1 VSAEADTW
9 REAPKKGDFNR
20 VEIHAFGKQMSLRQL
35 PGLIDVHV
43 HLRDPGATHKEDF
56 STGTAAALAGG
67 VVAVLDMPNNTP
79 PTVNEQRLREKA
91 QIASEK
97 AHCDFGFYL
106 GATEDNAGDGPR
118 LSQRVA
124 GLKIYL
130 GQTYG
135 PLRMA
140 DLAALMAHFRS
151 WPADKPMAVHAGGL
165 AIAGA
170 IALARLY
177 DKRLHICHVSRKA
190 EIELIRK
197 AKESWGTKADRLT
210 CEVTPHHLFL
220 TQADGARLGNLAHV
234 RPSLGSQ
241 EDRAALWDNLDIV
254 DIIASDHAP
263 HTLAEK
269 EGPEPPPGVPGLE
282 TTLPLLLTAV
292 AEGRLSWERL
302 MELTSENPARIF
314 GLKRDERSYV
324 EVDLDARY
332 VLDGSSLK
340 TKCGW
345 TPFDGMAVR
354 GRVVRVYL
362 RGALAYADGQILVRP
377 GFGRALDYP

>member
-1 VSAEADTW
+1 
-9 REAPKKGDFNR
+9 
-20 VEIHAFGKQMSLRQL
+20 MSLCKL
-35 PGLIDVHV
+35 PGLIDAHV

-67 VVAVLDMPNNTP
+67 IVAVLDMPNNNP
-79 PTVNEQRLREKA
+79 PTVNGQRLSEKA
-91 QIASEK
+91 QIASQK

-106 GATEDNAGDGPR
+106 GATEDNADHGAT
-118 LSQRVA
+118 LSHRVA
-124 GLKIYL
+124 GLKIYM

-135 PLRMA
+135 PLKMA
-140 DLAALMAHFRS
+140 ELAALLAHFRS
-151 WPADKPMAVHAGGL
+151 WPADKPIAVHAEGL
-165 AIAGA
+165 AVAGS
-170 IALARLY
+170 IALARLH
-177 DKRLHICHVSRKA
+177 DKRLHICHVSSKA

-197 AKESWGTKADRLT
+197 AKESWGATRLT

-220 TQADGARLGNLAHV
+220 TQADAARLGNLAHV
-234 RPSLGSQ
+234 KPPLGTKEGQ
-241 EDRAALWDNLDIV
+241 AALWDNLDIV

-269 EGPEPPPGVPGLE
+269 ESPEPPPGVPGLE

-302 MELTSENPARIF
+302 IELTSENPTRIF
-314 GLKRDERSYV
+314 SLRQDERTYV
-324 EVDLDARY
+324 EVDLDDRY
-332 VLDGSSLK
+332 VLHGPSLR

-345 TPFDGMAVR
+345 TPFEGMKVR

-362 RGALAYADGQILVRP
+362 RGALAYADGQVLAQP
-377 GFGRALDYP
+377 GFGRALF

>member
-1 VSAEADTW
+1 M
-9 REAPKKGDFNR
+9 P
-20 VEIHAFGKQMSLRQL
+20 LRKL

-79 PTVNEQRLREKA
+79 PTVNELRLDEKA
-91 QIASEK
+91 QIASAK

-106 GATEDNAGDGPR
+106 GAAEDNVGDGAA
-118 LSQRVA
+118 LSRRVA
-124 GLKIYL
+124 GLKIYM

-135 PLRMA
+135 PLKMA
-140 DLAALMAHFRS
+140 DLAALMAHFQS
-151 WPADKPMAVHAGGL
+151 WPAARPIAVHAEGL

-177 DKRLHICHVSRKA
+177 GKPLHICHVSRKA

-197 AKESWGTKADRLT
+197 AKEQGATRLT

-220 TQADGARLGNLAHV
+220 TQADVARLGSLAHV
-234 RPSLGSQ
+234 KPSLGTE

-254 DIIASDHAP
+254 DVIASDHAP
-263 HTLAEK
+263 HTTAEK
-269 EGPEPPPGVPGLE
+269 KGPEPPPGVPGLE

-292 AEGRLSWERL
+292 AEGRLFWERL
-302 MELTSENPARIF
+302 IELTSENPARIF
-314 GLKRDERSYV
+314 GLIRDNRTCI
-324 EVDLDARY
+324 EVDPDGRY
-332 VLDGSSLK
+332 VLDDSSLR

-345 TPFDGMAVR
+345 TPFEGMTMR

-362 RGALAYADGQILVRP
+362 RGALAYADGQVLVQP
-377 GFGRALDYP
+377 GFGQALL

>member
-1 VSAEADTW
+1 MKCL
-9 REAPKKGDFNR
+9 P
-20 VEIHAFGKQMSLRQL
+20 L

-79 PTVNEQRLREKA
+79 PTVNGQRLSEKA

-97 AHCDFGFYL
+97 ARCDFGFYL
-106 GATEDNAGDGPR
+106 GATEDNVGEGAV
-118 LSQRVA
+118 LSHRVA
-124 GLKIYL
+124 GLKIYM

-135 PLRMA
+135 PLKMA

-151 WPADKPMAVHAGGL
+151 WPADRPIAVHAEGL
-165 AIAGA
+165 AMAGA

-177 DKRLHICHVSRKA
+177 GKRLHICHVSRKA

-197 AKESWGTKADRLT
+197 AKESWGAKADLKLT

-220 TQADGARLGNLAHV
+220 TQADVARLGSLAHV
-234 RPSLGSQ
+234 KPPLGTE

-254 DIIASDHAP
+254 DVIASDHAP
-263 HTLAEK
+263 HTMAEK
-269 EGPEPPPGVPGLE
+269 ESPEPPPGVPGLE

-292 AEGRLSWERL
+292 ADGRLSWERL
-302 MELTSENPARIF
+302 IELTSENPARI
-314 GLKRDERSYV
+314 LV
-324 EVDLDARY
+324 EINCRNN
-332 VLDGSSLK
+332 S
-340 TKCGW
+340 
-345 TPFDGMAVR
+345 R
-354 GRVVRVYL
+354 GFS
-362 RGALAYADGQILVRP
+362 QE
-377 GFGRALDYP
+377 

>member
-1 VSAEADTW
+1 V
-9 REAPKKGDFNR
+9 
-20 VEIHAFGKQMSLRQL
+20 LRKL

-79 PTVNEQRLREKA
+79 PTVNSQRLSEKA

-97 AHCDFGFYL
+97 ACCDFGFYL
-106 GATEDNAGDGPR
+106 GAAEHNVSDGAT
-118 LSQRVA
+118 LSHRVA
-124 GLKIYL
+124 GLKIYM

-135 PLRMA
+135 PLKMT

-151 WPADKPMAVHAGGL
+151 WPRGRPIAVHAEGL
-165 AIAGA
+165 ALAGA
-170 IALARLY
+170 IALAQLY
-177 DKRLHICHVSRKA
+177 GKRLHICHVSRQA

-197 AKESWGTKADRLT
+197 VKENWSAKAGLKLT

-220 TQADGARLGNLAHV
+220 TQADSARLGSLAHMK
-234 RPSLGSQ
+234 PPLGTE
-241 EDRAALWDNLDIV
+241 EDRAALWDNLDIADV
-254 DIIASDHAP
+254 IASDHAP
-263 HTLAEK
+263 HTIAEK

-292 AEGRLSWERL
+292 ADGRLSWERL
-302 MELTSENPARIF
+302 IELTWGNPTRIF
-314 GLKRDERSYV
+314 GLRQDEGTYI
-324 EVDLDARY
+324 EVDPDDRY
-332 VLDGSSLK
+332 ILEGSSLK

-345 TPFDGMAVR
+345 TPFEGMTMR

-362 RGALAYADGQILVRP
+362 RGALAYADGQVLVQP
-377 GFGRALDYP
+377 GFGQALF

>member
-1 VSAEADTW
+1 VRCS
-9 REAPKKGDFNR
+9 P
-20 VEIHAFGKQMSLRQL
+20 L

-79 PTVNEQRLREKA
+79 PAVDGQKLSEKT

-97 AHCDFGFYL
+97 ARCDFGFYL
-106 GATEDNAGDGPR
+106 GATEDNVGEGAL
-118 LSQRVA
+118 LSHRVA
-124 GLKIYL
+124 GLKIYM

-135 PLRMA
+135 PLKMA

-151 WPADKPMAVHAGGL
+151 WPAARPIAVHAEGL
-165 AIAGA
+165 AVAGA

-177 DKRLHICHVSRKA
+177 SKRLHICHVSRKA

-197 AKESWGTKADRLT
+197 AKESWGAEADKLT

-220 TQADGARLGNLAHV
+220 TQADVARLGNLAHV
-234 RPSLGSQ
+234 KPPLGTE

-254 DIIASDHAP
+254 DVIASDHAP
-263 HTLAEK
+263 HTTAEK
-269 EGPEPPPGVPGLE
+269 ESPEPPPGVPGLE

-292 AEGRLSWERL
+292 ADGRLSGERL
-302 MELTSENPARIF
+302 IELTSENPARIF
-314 GLKRDERSYV
+314 GLKRDERTYT
-324 EVDLDARY
+324 EVDPDDRY
-332 VLDGSSLK
+332 VLEGSSLR

-345 TPFDGMAVR
+345 TPFEGMTVQ
-354 GRVVRVYL
+354 GRVLSVYL
-362 RGALAYADGQILVRP
+362 RGILAYADGQVLAQP
-377 GFGRALDYP
+377 GFGRALF

>member
-1 VSAEADTW
+1 V
-9 REAPKKGDFNR
+9 RCLP
-20 VEIHAFGKQMSLRQL
+20 L

-79 PTVNEQRLREKA
+79 PTVDGQKLSEKT

-97 AHCDFGFYL
+97 ARCDFGFYL
-106 GATEDNAGDGPR
+106 GATEDNVGDGAI
-118 LSQRVA
+118 LNHRVA
-124 GLKIYL
+124 GLKIYM

-151 WPADKPMAVHAGGL
+151 WPAARPIAVHAEGL
-165 AIAGA
+165 AVAGA

-177 DKRLHICHVSRKA
+177 SKRLHICHVSRKA

-197 AKESWGTKADRLT
+197 AKESWGAKADKLT

-220 TQADGARLGNLAHV
+220 TQADVARLGNLAHV
-234 RPSLGSQ
+234 KPPLGTE

-254 DIIASDHAP
+254 DVIASDHAP
-263 HTLAEK
+263 HTTAEK
-269 EGPEPPPGVPGLE
+269 ESPEPPPGVPGLE
-282 TTLPLLLTAV
+282 TTLPLLLTAL
-292 AEGRLSWERL
+292 ADGRLSRERL
-302 MELTSENPARIF
+302 IELTSENPARIF
-314 GLKRDERSYV
+314 GLKRDERTYI
-324 EVDLDARY
+324 EVDPDDRY
-332 VLDGSSLK
+332 VLESSSLR

-345 TPFDGMAVR
+345 TPFEGMTVQ
-354 GRVVRVYL
+354 GRVLRVYL
-362 RGALAYADGQILVRP
+362 RGALAYADGQVLAQP
-377 GFGRALDYP
+377 GFGRALF

>member
-1 VSAEADTW
+1 
-9 REAPKKGDFNR
+9 
-20 VEIHAFGKQMSLRQL
+20 MSLRQL

-43 HLRDPGATHKEDF
+43 HLRDPGATHKENF

-79 PTVNEQRLREKA
+79 PTVNEQRLSEKT
-91 QIASEK
+91 QIASQK
-97 AHCDFGFYL
+97 ACCDFGFYL
-106 GATEDNAGDGPR
+106 GATEDNAGHGAI
-118 LSQRVA
+118 LSHGVA
-124 GLKIYL
+124 GLKIYM

-135 PLRMA
+135 PLKMA
-140 DLAALMAHFRS
+140 DLAALIAHFRS
-151 WPADKPMAVHAGGL
+151 WPADRPIAVHAEGL
-165 AIAGA
+165 AVAGA
-170 IALARLY
+170 ITLARLY
-177 DKRLHICHVSRKA
+177 DKQLHICHVSRQV

-197 AKESWGTKADRLT
+197 AKESWSATRLT

-220 TQADGARLGNLAHV
+220 TQADVARLGTLAHV
-234 RPSLGSQ
+234 KPPLGTE
-241 EDRAALWDNLDIV
+241 EDRAALWGNLDTV
-254 DIIASDHAP
+254 DVVASDHAP

-302 MELTSENPARIF
+302 VKLTSENPARIF
-314 GLKRDERSYV
+314 GLKQEGRTYI

-332 VLDGSSLK
+332 VLDSSSLK

-345 TPFDGMAVR
+345 TPFEGMTVR
-354 GRVVRVYL
+354 GRLVKVYL
-362 RGALAYADGQILVRP
+362 RGVMAYADGRVLVRP
-377 GFGRALDYP
+377 GFGRALF

>member
-1 VSAEADTW
+1 M
-9 REAPKKGDFNR
+9 R
-20 VEIHAFGKQMSLRQL
+20 SLRL

-67 VVAVLDMPNNTP
+67 VVALLDMPNNTL
-79 PTVNEQRLREKA
+79 PTVNGQRLSEKA

-97 AHCDFGFYL
+97 AYCDFGFYL
-106 GATEDNAGDGPR
+106 GATEDNVGDGAT
-118 LSQRVA
+118 LSHRVA
-124 GLKIYL
+124 GLKIYM

-135 PLRMA
+135 PLKMA

-151 WPADKPMAVHAGGL
+151 WPADRPIAVHAEGL
-165 AIAGA
+165 ATAGA

-177 DKRLHICHVSRKA
+177 GKRLHICHVSRKA

-197 AKESWGTKADRLT
+197 AKESWGATRLT

-234 RPSLGSQ
+234 KPSLGTE

-254 DIIASDHAP
+254 DVIASDHAP

-292 AEGRLSWERL
+292 ADGRLSWERL
-302 MELTSENPARIF
+302 IELTSEKPARIF
-314 GLKRDERSYV
+314 GLKRDERTYI
-324 EVDLDARY
+324 EVGPDDRCI
-332 VLDGSSLK
+332 LDGSSLR

-345 TPFDGMAVR
+345 TPFEGIKVR
-354 GRVVRVYL
+354 GHVVRVYL
-362 RGALAYADGQILVRP
+362 RGALAYADGQVLVQP
-377 GFGRALDYP
+377 GFGRALF

>member
-1 VSAEADTW
+1 M
-9 REAPKKGDFNR
+9 R
-20 VEIHAFGKQMSLRQL
+20 SLRL

-79 PTVNEQRLREKA
+79 PTVNRQRLSEKA

-97 AHCDFGFYL
+97 ARCDFGFYL
-106 GATEDNAGDGPR
+106 GATEDNVGEGAI
-118 LSQRVA
+118 LSYRVA
-124 GLKIYL
+124 GLKIYM

-135 PLRMA
+135 PLKMA

-151 WPADKPMAVHAGGL
+151 WPAARPIAVHAEGL
-165 AIAGA
+165 AVAGA

-177 DKRLHICHVSRKA
+177 SKRLHICHVSRKA

-197 AKESWGTKADRLT
+197 IKESWEAKADKLT

-220 TQADGARLGNLAHV
+220 TQADVARLGNLAHV
-234 RPSLGSQ
+234 KPSLGTE

-254 DIIASDHAP
+254 DVIASDHAP
-263 HTLAEK
+263 HTTAEK
-269 EGPEPPPGVPGLE
+269 ESPEPPPGVPGLE

-292 AEGRLSWERL
+292 ADGRLSGERL
-302 MELTSENPARIF
+302 IELTSENPSRIF
-314 GLKRDERSYV
+314 GLKRDERTYI
-324 EVDLDARY
+324 EVDPDDRY
-332 VLDGSSLK
+332 VLEGSSLR

-345 TPFDGMAVR
+345 TPFEGMTVQ
-354 GRVVRVYL
+354 GRVLRVYL
-362 RGALAYADGQILVRP
+362 RDALAYADGQVLAQP
-377 GFGRALDYP
+377 GFGQALF

>member
-1 VSAEADTW
+1 
-9 REAPKKGDFNR
+9 
-20 VEIHAFGKQMSLRQL
+20 MSLRPL
-35 PGLIDVHV
+35 PGLVDVHV

-79 PTVNEQRLREKA
+79 PTVDEQRLNEKA
-91 QIASEK
+91 HIASAK

-106 GATEDNAGDGPR
+106 GATEGNAGDGPR

-135 PLRMA
+135 PLKMA
-140 DLAALMAHFRS
+140 DLADLLVHFRS
-151 WPADKPMAVHAGGL
+151 WPADKPIAVHAEGL
-165 AIAGA
+165 AIAAA

-177 DKRLHICHVSRKA
+177 DKRLHICHVSRKT

-197 AKESWGTKADRLT
+197 AKESGGAAGLT

-220 TQADGARLGNLAHV
+220 TQADAARLGSLAHV
-234 RPSLGSQ
+234 KPSLGSE

-254 DIIASDHAP
+254 DVIASDHAP

-269 EGPEPPPGVPGLE
+269 ESPEPPPGVPGLE

-292 AEGRLSWERL
+292 ADGRLPWDRL
-302 MELTSENPARIF
+302 IELTSENPARIF
-314 GLKRDERSYV
+314 GLKRDERSYI

-332 VLDGSSLK
+332 TLDGSSLK

-345 TPFDGMAVR
+345 TPFAGMAVR
-354 GRVVRVYL
+354 GRVARVYL
-362 RGALAYADGQILVRP
+362 RGVLAYADGQVLVRP
-377 GFGRALDYP
+377 GFGQPLF

>member
-1 VSAEADTW
+1 
-9 REAPKKGDFNR
+9 
-20 VEIHAFGKQMSLRQL
+20 MSLRRL

-67 VVAVLDMPNNTP
+67 VVAVLDMPNNIP
-79 PTVNEQRLREKA
+79 PTVDEQSLNEKA

-97 AHCDFGFYL
+97 AYCDFGFYL
-106 GATEDNAGDGPR
+106 GATEENASEGAT
-118 LSQRVA
+118 LSHRVA
-124 GLKIYL
+124 GLKIYMD
-130 GQTYG
+130 QTYG
-135 PLRMA
+135 PLRMSN
-140 DLAALMAHFRS
+140 LAALMAHLRS
-151 WPADKPMAVHAGGL
+151 WPADKPLAVHAEGL
-165 AIAGA
+165 ATAGA

-177 DKRLHICHVSRKA
+177 NRRLHICHVSRKV

-197 AKESWGTKADRLT
+197 AKESWGAKADLMLT

-220 TQADGARLGNLAHV
+220 TQADVTKLGSLAHV
-234 RPSLGSQ
+234 KPSLGSDD
-241 EDRAALWDNLDIV
+241 DRAALWDNLDIV
-254 DIIASDHAP
+254 DVIASDHAP
-263 HTLAEK
+263 HTIAEK
-269 EGPEPPPGVPGLE
+269 RGSDPPPGVPGLE

-302 MELTSENPARIF
+302 IKLTSGNPSRIF
-314 GLKRDERSYV
+314 GLKLEEGSYV
-324 EVDLDARY
+324 EVDLDDRY

-345 TPFDGMAVR
+345 TIFEGMRLR

-362 RGALAYADGQILVRP
+362 RGVLVYADGRVLVQP
-377 GFGRALDYP
+377 GFGRALFSQARCLS

>member
-1 VSAEADTW
+1 V
-9 REAPKKGDFNR
+9 RCLP
-20 VEIHAFGKQMSLRQL
+20 L

-79 PTVNEQRLREKA
+79 PTVNSQRLSEKA

-97 AHCDFGFYL
+97 ACCDFGFYL
-106 GATEDNAGDGPR
+106 GAAEHNVSDGAT
-118 LSQRVA
+118 LSHRVV
-124 GLKIYL
+124 GLKIYM

-135 PLRMA
+135 PLKMT
-140 DLAALMAHFRS
+140 DLAALMAHFQS
-151 WPADKPMAVHAGGL
+151 WPRDKPLAVHAEGL
-165 AIAGA
+165 AVAGA
-170 IALARLY
+170 IALAQLY
-177 DKRLHICHVSRKA
+177 GKRLHICHVSRKA

-197 AKESWGTKADRLT
+197 AKENWSAKAGLKLT

-220 TQADGARLGNLAHV
+220 TQTDAARLGALAHV
-234 RPSLGSQ
+234 KPSLGTE

-254 DIIASDHAP
+254 DVIASDHAP
-263 HTLAEK
+263 HTIAEK

-292 AEGRLSWERL
+292 ADGRLSWERL
-302 MELTSENPARIF
+302 IELTSGNPARIF
-314 GLKRDERSYV
+314 GLRQDEGTYI
-324 EVDLDARY
+324 EVDPDDRY
-332 VLDGSSLK
+332 ILEGSSLK

-345 TPFDGMAVR
+345 TPFEGMTMR

-362 RGALAYADGQILVRP
+362 RGALAYADGQVLVQP
-377 GFGRALDYP
+377 GFGQALF

>member
-1 VSAEADTW
+1 
-9 REAPKKGDFNR
+9 
-20 VEIHAFGKQMSLRQL
+20 MSLHRL
-35 PGLIDVHV
+35 SGLIDAHI

-67 VVAVLDMPNNTP
+67 VVAVLDMPNNSP
-79 PTVNEQRLREKA
+79 PTVNERRLSEKA
-91 QIASEK
+91 RIASEK
-97 AHCDFGFYL
+97 AYCDFGFYL
-106 GATEDNAGDGPR
+106 GAAEDNVGDGAA
-118 LSQRVA
+118 LSHRVA

-130 GQTYG
+130 DQTYG
-135 PLRMA
+135 PLKMA
-140 DLAALMAHFRS
+140 GLAALTAHFRS
-151 WPADKPMAVHAGGL
+151 WPAERPIAVHAEGL
-165 AIAGA
+165 AMAGA

-177 DKRLHICHVSRKA
+177 GKRLHICHVSRKA

-197 AKESWGTKADRLT
+197 VKESWGATWLT

-234 RPSLGSQ
+234 KPPLGTE

-254 DIIASDHAP
+254 DVIASDHAP
-263 HTLAEK
+263 HTVAEK
-269 EGPEPPPGVPGLE
+269 RSPEPPPGVPGLE

-292 AEGRLSWERL
+292 ADGRLSWERL
-302 MELTSENPARIF
+302 IELTSENPARIF

-324 EVDLDARY
+324 EVDPDDRY
-332 VLDGSSLK
+332 ILEGSSLR

-345 TPFDGMAVR
+345 TPFEGMTMR

-362 RGALAYADGQILVRP
+362 RGVLAYADGQVLAQP
-377 GFGRALDYP
+377 GFGRALF

>member
-1 VSAEADTW
+1 M
-9 REAPKKGDFNR
+9 RCLP
-20 VEIHAFGKQMSLRQL
+20 L

-79 PTVNEQRLREKA
+79 PAVDGQKLSEKT
-91 QIASEK
+91 QIASER
-97 AHCDFGFYL
+97 ARCDFGFYL
-106 GATEDNAGDGPR
+106 GATEDNGGDGAI
-118 LSQRVA
+118 LSHRVA
-124 GLKIYL
+124 GLKIYM

-135 PLRMA
+135 PLKMA

-151 WPADKPMAVHAGGL
+151 WPAARPIAVHAEGL
-165 AIAGA
+165 AVAGA

-177 DKRLHICHVSRKA
+177 SKRLHICHVSRKA

-197 AKESWGTKADRLT
+197 AKESWGAEADKLT

-220 TQADGARLGNLAHV
+220 TQADVARLGNLAQV
-234 RPSLGSQ
+234 KPPLGTE

-254 DIIASDHAP
+254 DVIASDHAP
-263 HTLAEK
+263 HTTAEK
-269 EGPEPPPGVPGLE
+269 ESPEPPPGVPGLE

-292 AEGRLSWERL
+292 ADGRLSGERL
-302 MELTSENPARIF
+302 IELTSENPARIF
-314 GLKRDERSYV
+314 GLKRDKKTYI
-324 EVDLDARY
+324 EVDPDDRY
-332 VLDGSSLK
+332 VLEGSSLR

-345 TPFDGMAVR
+345 TPFEGMTVQ
-354 GRVVRVYL
+354 GRVLRVYL
-362 RGALAYADGQILVRP
+362 RDALAYADGQVLAQP
-377 GFGRALDYP
+377 GFGRALF